1 MEFLKLF
8 SGRTLAWQSVV
19 ETVVED
25 RMIWSFFFP
34 EWDMD
39 LFLSFESE
47 KFSKRPGGA
56 NHRALQVSF
65 CTLESAKGLIFR
77 WKEVKD
83 NHYIFLL
90 SGHVFDIVFV
100 NFCRT
105 RIGLD
110 IIDIFPWCLSIEY
123 FWVNFGYNLR
133 RMKMS
138 NPGGIDLTS
147 LSNFFQK
154 RLWEIPSIYIWWHS
168 KKWPLRHSDE
178 FLQ

>member
-8 SGRTLAWQSVV
+8 SGRNLAWQSVV

-25 RMIWSFFFP
+25 RMIWSFFRP

-65 CTLESAKGLIFR
+65 CTSEAAKGLIFR
-77 WKEVKD
+77 WMEVKE
-83 NHYIFLL
+83 NITSFLL
-90 SGHVFDIVFV
+90 AAMSLICFV
-100 NFCRT
+100 IFFRN

-110 IIDIFPWCLSIEY
+110 IIDIFQWMLFKCVLLEEIGLQLTQDEHVKPWRNWSY
-123 FWVNFGYNLR
+123 
-133 RMKMS
+133 
-138 NPGGIDLTS
+138 
-147 LSNFFQK
+147 
-154 RLWEIPSIYIWWHS
+154 
-168 KKWPLRHSDE
+168 
-178 FLQ
+178 